1 MGSLTRTN
9 SALLISLR
17 ILHKLLTEC
26 KRDIGLFARQTLRII
41 SAALDVKVYQKGT
54 PDLEVIARAASCF
67 VAFATYTDGAAI
79 GVDDALTTSYLAVLR
94 QFAGLATVR
103 SGSSQNG
110 SVNGATALSEKTA
123 PVDVEDQSRTRLIG
137 LSALSGAA
145 CSDAVFSSSAE
156 FPRQAKIIVPTLL
169 SILREASVD
178 DLKAVTASNTGDNAN
193 VAPFFKELSARRPV
207 SDRRAPSIHE
217 HVPGE
222 KGPDQQDVVAAAYR
236 CLYELVSECQL
247 TQAGRVLDIVI
258 EYLDSTGW
266 SDTARCCWLAER
278 LTGGM
283 LLQSRFVMP
292 TRLVELLVSLPDSS
306 PPTAKQHS
314 IISMVTTVLSSNVS
328 LVGLAV
334 TDLLTSLLN
343 IIVRRATIRADDALL
358 PALVDCVSSLGV
370 HIYYADQIND
380 IVEEIAAQ
388 IATISPAAPG
398 RQDILRV
405 LIYCLS
411 GVMSAAEQGDS
422 AEAALQG
429 ADRAG
434 DTPTVVD
441 KGKAPAIESPGV
453 EVKVSGRRNPVSPEV
468 WQDTLHLLCESTY
481 PVRASYARA
490 LLLWLQDEL
499 PADRRPRPDE
509 PNIMRFC
516 NALHAAVYTL
526 ALSSRLGPGEPIPSL
541 AATPREATPR
551 QSGHATPSTPG
562 STRPTTPKDGEE
574 REGTLTAKQAQQ
586 AAQQIMQIHSLSTSS
601 FAAPKRTR
609 RRVSLPLNRL
619 ASTEPAQFDTVATP
633 GDYANLA
640 AILGE
645 LGNNVPSA
653 ALLTGAPMLL
663 ALDSDAGTQL
673 VRRPGE
679 TGAWAMERKRAARE
693 LVCRAWVDIG
703 RAWSLPSVTQQA
715 ESGLQALG
723 HSTIP
728 VMRDDDE
735 PAEFVREGSD
745 GESASSTRAWLDP
758 APLVSS
764 VCASADV
771 QTGTGLTSS
780 QLQTTLEK
788 PWSVESAIKGS
799 IERLAPPTLV
809 PQGEHKLMSIPNPS
823 YQSIHI
829 QRGIDVA
836 DLRDALGSNPTGS
849 LRRKSVNH
857 GSVHSSR
864 PSTIHGSGTPGG
876 STGHGTAER
885 KLAPADARE
894 VLKDI
899 FKEKKR
905 SRIVTPGTTA
915 VNSNNPSQINGT
927 NADVN
932 GVGAN
937 GTVDGVNGGGEPFGG
952 YITDGPA
959 QPAQPSGGETFGGF
973 LTDGPSL
980 QSTQPAQTTQTAQPA
995 RAGNG
1000 NGGEAFGGY
1009 IADAP
1014 VALITDDPSAQQ
1026 AQQAQSRA

>member
-1 MGSLTRTN
+1 
-9 SALLISLR
+9 
-17 ILHKLLTEC
+17 
-26 KRDIGLFARQTLRII
+26 
-41 SAALDVKVYQKGT
+41 
-54 PDLEVIARAASCF
+54 
-67 VAFATYTDGAAI
+67 
-79 GVDDALTTSYLAVLR
+79 
-94 QFAGLATVR
+94 
-103 SGSSQNG
+103 
-110 SVNGATALSEKTA
+110 
-123 PVDVEDQSRTRLIG
+123 
-137 LSALSGAA
+137 
-145 CSDAVFSSSAE
+145 
-156 FPRQAKIIVPTLL
+156 
-169 SILREASVD
+169 
-178 DLKAVTASNTGDNAN
+178 
-193 VAPFFKELSARRPV
+193 
-207 SDRRAPSIHE
+207 
-217 HVPGE
+217 
-222 KGPDQQDVVAAAYR
+222 
-236 CLYELVSECQL
+236 
-247 TQAGRVLDIVI
+247 
-258 EYLDSTGW
+258 
-266 SDTARCCWLAER
+266 
-278 LTGGM
+278 M

-388 IATISPAAPG
+388 LATISPSAPG

-429 ADRAG
+429 ADRAA
-434 DTPTVVD
+434 DTPTAAE
-441 KGKAPAIESPGV
+441 KGKAPALESPGV

-551 QSGHATPSTPG
+551 QSGHATPSATPG
-562 STRPTTPKDGEE
+562 STRPTTPQNATGKRSDSTEHE
-574 REGTLTAKQAQQ
+574 RGTLTAQQAQQ
-586 AAQQIMQIHSLSTSS
+586 AAQQIMQINSLSTTS
-601 FAAPKRTR
+601 FAAPPKRTR

-645 LGNNVPSA
+645 LGANVPSA
-653 ALLTGAPMLL
+653 ALLTGVPMLL
-663 ALDSDAGTQL
+663 ALDADAGTQL

-693 LVCRAWVDIG
+693 LVCRAWVDLG
-703 RAWSLPSVTQQA
+703 RTWNLPSVSSQA

-735 PAEFVREGSD
+735 PAEFVREGSE
-745 GESASSTRAWLDP
+745 GESA
-758 APLVSS
+758 
-764 VCASADV
+764 
-771 QTGTGLTSS
+771 S

-788 PWSVESAIKGS
+788 PWSVEGAIKGS
-799 IERLAPPTLV
+799 IERLAAPTLQ
-809 PQGEHKLMSIPNPS
+809 PQSEHKLMSIPNPS

-849 LRRKSVNH
+849 LRQKSVHH

-864 PSTIHGSGTPGG
+864 PSTIHGTGTPGG
-876 STGHGTAER
+876 SAGHGGQGAER
-885 KLAPADARE
+885 KLAPTDARE

-905 SRIVTPGTTA
+905 SRIVTPSATVTSSTLTAGTAGTA
-915 VNSNNPSQINGT
+915 STMVNGGNG
-927 NADVN
+927 NVHGVN
-932 GVGAN
+932 GVN
-937 GTVDGVNGGGEPFGG
+937 GVNGGGNAPEFGG
-952 YITDGPA
+952 Y
-959 QPAQPSGGETFGGF
+959 
-973 LTDGPSL
+973 LTDGP
-980 QSTQPAQTTQTAQPA
+980 QPAL
-995 RAGNG
+995 
-1000 NGGEAFGGY
+1000 
-1009 IADAP
+1009 IADGPAP
-1014 VALITDDPSAQQ
+1014 LLITDEPKPAGLARPACSEVSAC
-1026 AQQAQSRA
+1026 ADCLSLRNNMRPALYPPTSI